1 MGFLNIRL
9 MSRHK
14 NTGYLELTFNKNGKV
29 DYLSLDKEYDP
40 LERKTF
46 VMRGYIE
53 TSSILKKSY
62 KFNRLLCILNHMD
75 LENKEFNWNF
85 ID

>member
-1 MGFLNIRL
+1 LL
-9 MSRHK
+9 SKHH

-29 DYLSLDKEYDP
+29 DYLSLDKEYDS

-46 VMRGYIE
+46 IMRGYIE
-53 TSSILKKSY
+53 TSNILSKSY

-75 LENKEFNWNF
+75 LEKKGFNWNF